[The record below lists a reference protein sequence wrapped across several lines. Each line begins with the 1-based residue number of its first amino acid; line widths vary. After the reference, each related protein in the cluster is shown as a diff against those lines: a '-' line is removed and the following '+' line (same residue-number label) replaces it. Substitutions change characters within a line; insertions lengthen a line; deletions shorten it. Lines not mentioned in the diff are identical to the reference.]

1 MDNSI
6 MNISRTKILAP
17 KSNRKKDIPLDECPI
32 IEKYNYFKDKIK
44 ETEDH

>member
-1 MDNSI
+1 MDNS
-6 MNISRTKILAP
+6 MMSISRTKILAQ
-17 KSNRKKDIPLDECPI
+17 KSNRKKDIPIDECPI